1 MTGFVRFVDILSMD
15 SIGCGLDGQRGALP
29 TIPQPPQQ
37 HMASRDSRKDETD
50 RAVRLRLKWIAA
62 YEEVRDAGAVCRRF
76 GVSRPTLRKWL
87 RRYEAEGEAGLV
99 EQSRRPHRSPTRKV
113 GQVQEEVIVRLR
125 RERRLGVKRLRIELE
140 RLHGL
145 RLAASTIHK
154 VLTRLNLSALP
165 RKRRP
170 RHVPKRYSRPV
181 PGDRVQMDTCKICP
195 GLWQFAAV
203 DDCSRYLVAGLAK
216 RRSAAATLRFL
227 DQLFD
232 EMPFAIQRIQ
242 TDRGTEF
249 FAETVQRRLMSEA
262 VKFRPTPPRSP
273 HLNGKI
279 ERAQRTVLEEFWAT
293 VDPRAPDTADRLAE
307 WVHHY
312 NWHRPHEALGGL
324 SPIDRIC
331 ERIPKTPIRA
341 EVEDSYDPAKERVQ
355 IREYALDVAL
365 RSLK

>member
-1 MTGFVRFVDILSMD
+1 
-15 SIGCGLDGQRGALP
+15 
-29 TIPQPPQQ
+29 
-37 HMASRDSRKDETD
+37 
-50 RAVRLRLKWIAA
+50 
-62 YEEVRDAGAVCRRF
+62 
-76 GVSRPTLRKWL
+76 
-87 RRYEAEGEAGLV
+87 
-99 EQSRRPHRSPTRKV
+99 
-113 GQVQEEVIVRLR
+113 
-125 RERRLGVKRLRIELE
+125 
-140 RLHGL
+140 
-145 RLAASTIHK
+145 
-154 VLTRLNLSALP
+154 
-165 RKRRP
+165 
-170 RHVPKRYSRPV
+170 
-181 PGDRVQMDTCKICP
+181 MDTCKICP

-355 IREYALDVAL
+355 IREHALDVAL

>member
-1 MTGFVRFVDILSMD
+1 
-15 SIGCGLDGQRGALP
+15 
-29 TIPQPPQQ
+29 
-37 HMASRDSRKDETD
+37 MASRDGRKDETD

-113 GQVQEEVIVRLR
+113 GQVQEAVIVRLR

-181 PGDRVQMDTCKICP
+181 PGDRVHFALFLPFFLPLSPQFLLSTFPSGIP
-195 GLWQFAAV
+195 GT
-203 DDCSRYLVAGLAK
+203 CSRHPIPA
-216 RRSAAATLRFL
+216 R
-227 DQLFD
+227 
-232 EMPFAIQRIQ
+232 
-242 TDRGTEF
+242 
-249 FAETVQRRLMSEA
+249 
-262 VKFRPTPPRSP
+262 
-273 HLNGKI
+273 
-279 ERAQRTVLEEFWAT
+279 
-293 VDPRAPDTADRLAE
+293 
-307 WVHHY
+307 HH
-312 NWHRPHEALGGL
+312 PGQ
-324 SPIDRIC
+324 P
-331 ERIPKTPIRA
+331 
-341 EVEDSYDPAKERVQ
+341 
-355 IREYALDVAL
+355 
-365 RSLK
+365 